1 MTEKQIL
8 LVSRNMGINT
18 TIPIIW
24 LKSIVVTIKPRRSRR
39 GRGAAAMIKNT
50 KAINAVVTPR
60 WPRIRNQKQ

>member
-8 LVSRNMGINT
+8 VELHNMGINT
-18 TIPIIW
+18 TIPTM
-24 LKSIVVTIKPRRSRR
+24 KFKGVVVTTKPRRSRR

-60 WPRIRNQKQ
+60 